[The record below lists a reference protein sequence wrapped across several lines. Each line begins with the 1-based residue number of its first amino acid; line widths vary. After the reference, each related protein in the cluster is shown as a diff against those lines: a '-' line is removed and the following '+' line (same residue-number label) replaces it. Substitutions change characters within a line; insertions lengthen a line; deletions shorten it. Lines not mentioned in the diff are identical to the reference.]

1 MYTTIQ
7 PPSGRGCG
15 DRDEEMPYACC
26 GVSKD
31 GMPIEHFIVDPAIPW
46 PGKFQRGIKILPRD
60 PNDPNSIKDLVV
72 FVGEKFYQS
81 AWDFVE
87 ETRLFGASR
96 KMSPTL
102 PFDQLTPGQ
111 SRMVFVHSKA
121 IPDFEY
127 ELNRGDKPLYGCK
140 HLQHWADN
148 KDLYNDEP
156 PEQHLNKSLCTHG
169 LKDLAFLV
177 HGDIEPSPIDP
188 EFYLVNMPSFSYDAK
203 YPIKPASYTP
213 TEWQIGIFLA
223 LPLTHFEFCRKP
235 HQVAQE
241 KARQAGFETVT
252 LEY

>member
-1 MYTTIQ
+1 MLTTIR
-7 PPSGRGCG
+7 PENGRGCG
-15 DRDEEMPYACC
+15 DRDEGMPYACC

-31 GMPIEHFIVDPAIPW
+31 GLPIEAFVVDPAIPW

-60 PNDPNSIKDLVV
+60 PQDPNSVNDLVI
-72 FVGEKFYQS
+72 FVGAKFYQS

-102 PFDQLTPGQ
+102 PFEKLTPGQ

-127 ELNRGDKPLYGCK
+127 ELNRRGKPLYGCK
-140 HLQHWADN
+140 YLQRWVDN
-148 KDLYNDEP
+148 KDAYNDEP
-156 PEQHLNKSLCTHG
+156 PEQHIEGTLCTHA

-177 HGDIEPSPIDP
+177 HGDIEPSENDP
-188 EFYLVNMPSFSYDAK
+188 EFYRVNMPSFNYTAK
-203 YPIKPASYTP
+203 YPLDPPTYKPA
-213 TEWQIGIFLA
+213 EWQVGIFLA

-235 HQVAQE
+235 HQAAQG
-241 KARQAGFETVT
+241 KAEQAGFQTMT